1 MALIES
7 RHAIPLGQSVLPE
20 VRELVSAERERESK
34 MLSINDLRSRRT
46 VVLFFAFLSAV
57 SAVTTALMPVILHV

>member
-1 MALIES
+1 
-7 RHAIPLGQSVLPE
+7 VLPE
-20 VRELVSAERERESK
+20 VRELMPAEREGKAK

-57 SAVTTALMPVILHV
+57 SALTTALMPAILHV

>member
-1 MALIES
+1 M
-7 RHAIPLGQSVLPE
+7 LPE
-20 VRELVSAERERESK
+20 VRELVPAERERESK

-57 SAVTTALMPVILHV
+57 SAVTTALMPVILDV